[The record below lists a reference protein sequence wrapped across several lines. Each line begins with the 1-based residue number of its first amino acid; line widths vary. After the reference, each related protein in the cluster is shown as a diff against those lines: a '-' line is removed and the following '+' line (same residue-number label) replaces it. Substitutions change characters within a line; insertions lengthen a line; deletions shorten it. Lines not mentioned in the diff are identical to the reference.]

1 MGIRENGMPEIWSHE
16 YWVEKGSVQLYM
28 FRKRLGAPM
37 PGAQPRP
44 VLFLV
49 HGSSFGTQAGFDLSV
64 KGQDYSMMNWFA
76 RVGFDVWGLD
86 HEGYSRSSRTQGK
99 SDIASGVEDLR
110 AGMGVLE
117 RETGLPKCMF
127 YGQSSGAL
135 RAAAFAQACPE
146 RVERVVLDAFVWTGE
161 DAPTLIKR
169 RENLDYFRA
178 HNRRPVDR
186 AFFHS
191 IFNRDKPGLSDPAV
205 PDALAEAELAL
216 GDTVP
221 TGTYLDMCANLP
233 VVDPRKIQ
241 CPVLIVRGEH
251 DGIATEEDLIAFFG
265 LLPHKD
271 KQFVF
276 LPGQAHVGPL
286 GTNRHR
292 FFHVIQAFLTIPPRK
307 DAGDDTRRGH

>member
-1 MGIRENGMPEIWSHE
+1 MAEIWSRE
-16 YWVEKGSVQLYM
+16 YWAEKGRVKLFM
-28 FRKRLGAPM
+28 FRKRLGAPV
-37 PGAQPRP
+37 PGEAPRP

-49 HGSSFGTQAGFDLSV
+49 HGSSFGTQSGFDLSV

-76 RVGFDVWGLD
+76 RLGFDVWGLD
-86 HEGYSRSSRTQGK
+86 HEGYSRSSRTEGN
-99 SDIASGVEDLR
+99 SDIASGVADLR
-110 AGMGVLE
+110 TGMGVVE
-117 RETGLPKCMF
+117 RETGLAAYMF

-146 RVERVVLDAFVWTGE
+146 RVGRVVLDAFVWTGR

-169 RENLDYFRA
+169 RENLEYFRT

-205 PDALAEAELAL
+205 PDTLADSELAF
-216 GDTVP
+216 GDSVP

-233 VVDPRKIQ
+233 VVDPRKIH

-251 DGIATEEDLIAFFG
+251 DGIAAEQDLLDFFA

-271 KQFVF
+271 KQFVL

-286 GTNRHR
+286 GANRHR
-292 FFHVIQAFLTIPPRK
+292 FFHVINAFLTMPPRR
-307 DAGDDTRRGH
+307 DAETGSAGGH

>member
-1 MGIRENGMPEIWSHE
+1 MAEIWSRE
-16 YWVEKGSVQLYM
+16 YWATKGSVKLYM
-28 FRKRLGAPM
+28 FRKRLGPPT
-37 PGAQPRP
+37 PGEAPRP
-44 VLFLV
+44 VFFLV
-49 HGSSFGTQAGFDLSV
+49 HGSSFGTQSGFDLTV

-76 RVGFDVWGLD
+76 RLGFDVWGLD
-86 HEGYSRSSRTQGK
+86 HEGYSRSSRTEGN
-99 SDIASGVEDLR
+99 SDISTGVEDLR
-110 AGMGVLE
+110 AGMTVVE
-117 RETGLPKCMF
+117 RETGLATYMF
-127 YGQSSGAL
+127 YGQSSGAI

-146 RVERVVLDAFVWTGE
+146 RVGRVVLDAFVWTGK

-169 RENLDYFRA
+169 RENLEYFRT
-178 HNRRPVDR
+178 HSRRPVDR

-205 PDALAEAELAL
+205 PDALADSELAF
-216 GDTVP
+216 GDSVP

-233 VVDPRKIQ
+233 VVDPRKIR

-251 DGIATEEDLIAFFG
+251 DGIATEQDLLDFFA

-271 KQFVF
+271 KQFVL

-292 FFHVIQAFLTIPPRK
+292 FFHVIHAFLTMPSRK
-307 DAGDDTRRGH
+307 DAVTEAVGGR

>member
-1 MGIRENGMPEIWSHE
+1 
-16 YWVEKGSVQLYM
+16 M
-28 FRKRLGAPM
+28 FRKRLGPPV
-37 PGAQPRP
+37 PGEQPRP

-49 HGSSFGTQAGFDLSV
+49 HGSSFGTRSGFDLTV
-64 KGQDYSMMNWFA
+64 GGQDYSMMNGFA
-76 RVGFDVWGLD
+76 RLGYDVWGLD
-86 HEGYSRSSRTQGK
+86 HEGYSQSARTESN

-110 AGMGVLE
+110 AGVAVVE
-117 RETGLPKCMF
+117 RETGLKRYMF

-146 RVERVVLDAFVWTGE
+146 RVERVVLDAFVWTGK

-169 RENLDYFRA
+169 REGLEFFRT
-178 HNRRPVDR
+178 HSRRPVDR

-191 IFNRDKPGLSDPAV
+191 IFTRDKPGLSDPAV
-205 PDALAEAELAL
+205 PDALADAELAH
-216 GDTVP
+216 GDSVP

-233 VVDPRKIQ
+233 VVDPRKIA

-251 DGIATEEDLIAFFG
+251 DGIATEADLIEFFT

-292 FFHVIQAFLTIPPRK
+292 FFHVIQAFLSMPPRR
-307 DAGDDTRRGH
+307 DAGAGESGGH

>member
-1 MGIRENGMPEIWSHE
+1 MM
-16 YWVEKGSVQLYM
+16 
-28 FRKRLGAPM
+28 A
-37 PGAQPRP
+37 
-44 VLFLV
+44 
-49 HGSSFGTQAGFDLSV
+49 SSSR
-64 KGQDYSMMNWFA
+64 M
-76 RVGFDVWGLD
+76 
-86 HEGYSRSSRTQGK
+86 RSSLTRRMV
-99 SDIASGVEDLR
+99 AWVLR
-110 AGMGVLE
+110 C
-117 RETGLPKCMF
+117 RSRP
-127 YGQSSGAL
+127 GAL

-146 RVERVVLDAFVWTGE
+146 RVERVVLDAFVWTGK

-169 RENLDYFRA
+169 RENLAYFRT

-205 PDALAEAELAL
+205 PDALADAELAF
-216 GDTVP
+216 GDSVP
-221 TGTYLDMCANLP
+221 TGTYVDMCANLP
-233 VVDPRKIQ
+233 VVVPRKIQ

-251 DGIATEEDLIAFFG
+251 DGIAAEQDLFEFFA

-292 FFHVIQAFLTIPPRK
+292 FFHVIQAFLTMPPREDGEADK
-307 DAGDDTRRGH
+307 RNR

>member
-1 MGIRENGMPEIWSHE
+1 MSEIVSQE
-16 YWVEKGSVQLYM
+16 YWAEKGSVKLYM
-28 FRKRLGAPM
+28 FRKRLRAP
-37 PGAQPRP
+37 AQPERPRP

-64 KGQDYSMMNWFA
+64 QGQDYSMMNWFA
-76 RVGFDVWGLD
+76 RLGYDVWGLD
-86 HEGYSRSSRTQGK
+86 HEGYSRSSRTEGN

-110 AGMGVLE
+110 AGVDVVL
-117 RETGLPKCMF
+117 RETGLSAYMF

-146 RVERVVLDAFVWTGE
+146 RVERVVLDAFVWTGK

-169 RENLDYFRA
+169 RENLDDFRT
-178 HNRRPVDR
+178 HNRRPIDR

-191 IFNRDKPGLSDPAV
+191 IFNRDKSGLSDPAV

-233 VVDPRKIQ
+233 VVDPRRIQ

-251 DGIATEEDLIAFFG
+251 DGIATEADLIAFFA

-292 FFHVIQAFLTIPPRK
+292 FFHVIHAFLSMPPRQ
-307 DAGDDTRRGH
+307 DAEAAPVR

>member
-1 MGIRENGMPEIWSHE
+1 MAEIWSRE
-16 YWVEKGSVQLYM
+16 YWAQKGSVKLYL
-28 FRKRLGAPM
+28 FRKRLGAPA
-37 PGAQPRP
+37 PGEQPRP

-49 HGSSFGTQAGFDLSV
+49 HGSSFGTRSGFDLTV
-64 KGQDYSMMNWFA
+64 QGQDYSMMNWFA
-76 RVGFDVWGLD
+76 RLGFDVWGLD
-86 HEGYSRSSRTQGK
+86 HEGYSRSARTDSN
-99 SDIASGVEDLR
+99 SDIACGVEDLK
-110 AGMGVLE
+110 AGVGVVE
-117 RETGLPKCMF
+117 RESGLTQYMF

-146 RVERVVLDAFVWTGE
+146 RVERVVLDAFVWTGKG
-161 DAPTLIKR
+161 APTLIKR
-169 RENLDYFRA
+169 RENLEYFRT

-216 GDTVP
+216 CDSVP

-241 CPVLIVRGEH
+241 CPVLIIRGEH
-251 DGIATEEDLIAFFG
+251 DGIATEEDLIEFFA

-276 LPGQAHVGPL
+276 LPGQAHIGPV

-292 FFHVIQAFLTIPPRK
+292 FFHVIQAFLTIPPRRDTQTG
-307 DAGDDTRRGH
+307 DAGGH

>member
-1 MGIRENGMPEIWSHE
+1 MPEIWSHE
-16 YWVEKGSVQLYM
+16 YWAEKGSVKLFM
-28 FRKRLGAPM
+28 FRKRLGAPT

-49 HGSSFGTQAGFDLSV
+49 HGSSFGTQAGFDLTV
-64 KGQDYSMMNWFA
+64 QGQDYSMMNWFA

-86 HEGYSRSSRTQGK
+86 HEGYSRSSRTEGK

-110 AGMGVLE
+110 AGMGVVE
-117 RETGLPKCMF
+117 RETGLTRCMF

-146 RVERVVLDAFVWTGE
+146 RVERVVLDAFVWTGK

-169 RENLDYFRA
+169 RENLDYFRT

-251 DGIATEEDLIAFFG
+251 DGIATEEDLIGFFG

-307 DAGDDTRRGH
+307 DAGGDTGRGS

>member
-1 MGIRENGMPEIWSHE
+1 MAEIWSRE
-16 YWVEKGSVQLYM
+16 YWATKGGVKLYM
-28 FRKRLGAPM
+28 FRKRLGAPA
-37 PGAQPRP
+37 PGENPRP
-44 VLFLV
+44 ILFLV
-49 HGSSFGTQAGFDLSV
+49 HGSSFGTQAGFDLTV

-76 RVGFDVWGLD
+76 RLGFDVWGLD
-86 HEGYSRSSRTQGK
+86 HEGYSRSNRTEGN

-110 AGMGVLE
+110 AGTDVVE
-117 RETGLPKCMF
+117 RETGLLKSMF

-146 RVERVVLDAFVWTGE
+146 RVDRVVLDAFVWTGK

-169 RENLDYFRA
+169 RENLAYFRT

-191 IFNRDKPGLSDPAV
+191 IFTRDKPGLSDPAV
-205 PDALAEAELAL
+205 PDALADAELAF

-233 VVDPRKIQ
+233 VVDPRKIR

-251 DGIATEEDLIAFFG
+251 DGIAAEQDLLDFFA

-292 FFHVIQAFLTIPPRK
+292 FFHVIQAFLTMPPRK
-307 DAGDDTRRGH
+307 DAHAEAVGGH

>member
-1 MGIRENGMPEIWSHE
+1 MAEIWSQE
-16 YWVEKGSVQLYM
+16 YWAQKGRVKLYM
-28 FRKRLGAPM
+28 FRKRLGPPAPGKA
-37 PGAQPRP
+37 PYP

-49 HGSSFGTQAGFDLSV
+49 HGSSFGSRAGFDLTV
-64 KGQDYSMMNWFA
+64 GGQDYSMMNWFA
-76 RVGFDVWGLD
+76 RLGFDVWGLD
-86 HEGYSRSSRTQGK
+86 HEGYSRSTRTESN
-99 SDIASGVEDLR
+99 SDIASGVEDLQ
-110 AGMGVLE
+110 AGAAVVE
-117 RETGLPKCMF
+117 RETGLQKYMY

-135 RAAAFAQACPE
+135 RAAAFAEAYPE
-146 RVERVVLDAFVWTGE
+146 LVERVVLDAFVWTGK

-169 RENLDYFRA
+169 RDNLDFFRT

-191 IFNRDKPGLSDPAV
+191 IFNRDRPGLSDPAV

-233 VVDPRKIQ
+233 VVNPRKLH
-241 CPVLIVRGEH
+241 CPVLIIRGEH
-251 DGIATEEDLIAFFG
+251 DGIATEEDLLEFFM

-276 LPGQAHVGPL
+276 LPGQAHIGPL

-292 FFHVIQAFLTIPPRK
+292 FFHVIQAFISMPLRR
-307 DAGDDTRRGH
+307 DAESSGCH

>member
-1 MGIRENGMPEIWSHE
+1 
-16 YWVEKGSVQLYM
+16 VKLFM
-28 FRKRLGAPM
+28 FRKRLGAPVAGE
-37 PGAQPRP
+37 PTRP

-49 HGSSFGTQAGFDLSV
+49 HGSSFGTQAGFDLTV
-64 KGQDYSMMNWFA
+64 QGQDYSMMNWFA
-76 RVGFDVWGLD
+76 RLGFDVWGLD
-86 HEGYSRSSRTQGK
+86 HEGYSRSDRTAGN
-99 SDIASGVEDLR
+99 SDIASGVADLR
-110 AGMGVLE
+110 AGMPIIE
-117 RETGLPKCMF
+117 RETRVARYMF

-135 RAAAFAQACPE
+135 RAAAFAEACPE
-146 RVERVVLDAFVWTGE
+146 RVERVVLDAFVWTGK

-169 RENLDYFRA
+169 RENLQYFRT
-178 HNRRPVDR
+178 HNRRTVDR

-191 IFNRDKPGLSDPAV
+191 IFNRDRAGLSDPAV
-205 PDALAEAELAL
+205 PDALADAELAF

-221 TGTYLDMCANLP
+221 TGTYLDMCARLP
-233 VVDPRKIQ
+233 VVDPAKIR

-251 DGIATEEDLIAFFG
+251 DGIAAEEDLLAFYA

-292 FFHVIQAFLTIPPRK
+292 FFHVIHAFLTMPPRK
-307 DAGDDTRRGH
+307 DAEAELISGH

>member
-1 MGIRENGMPEIWSHE
+1 MTEIWSQE
-16 YWVEKGSVQLYM
+16 YWAQKGPVRLFM
-28 FRKRLGAPM
+28 FRKRLGAPA
-37 PGAQPRP
+37 PGEPPRP

-49 HGSSFGTQAGFDLSV
+49 HGSSFGTQAGFDLAV
-64 KGQDYSMMNWFA
+64 RGQDYSMMNWFA
-76 RVGFDVWGLD
+76 RLGFDVWGLD
-86 HEGYSRSSRTQGK
+86 HEGYSRSDRTAGN

-110 AGMGVLE
+110 AGMPIVE
-117 RETGLPKCMF
+117 HETRLARYMF

-146 RVERVVLDAFVWTGE
+146 RVDRVVLDAFVWTGK

-169 RENLDYFRA
+169 RENLDYFRT

-205 PDALAEAELAL
+205 PDALAEAELAF
-216 GDTVP
+216 GNTVP

-241 CPVLIVRGEH
+241 CPVLLVRGEH
-251 DGIATEEDLIAFFG
+251 DGIASEEDLLAFFA

-286 GTNRHR
+286 GINRHR
-292 FFHVIQAFLTIPPRK
+292 FFHVIQAFLAIPPRR
-307 DAGDDTRRGH
+307 DTGSDP

>member
-1 MGIRENGMPEIWSHE
+1 MAEIVSQE
-16 YWVEKGSVQLYM
+16 YWAEKGSVKLYM
-28 FRKRLGAPM
+28 FRKRLRAPAE
-37 PGAQPRP
+37 PERPRP
-44 VLFLV
+44 VLCLV
-49 HGSSFGTQAGFDLSV
+49 HGSSFGTQAGFDLTV
-64 KGQDYSMMNWFA
+64 QGQDYSMMNWFA
-76 RVGFDVWGLD
+76 RLGYDVWGLD
-86 HEGYSRSSRTQGK
+86 HEGYSRSSRTEGN

-110 AGMGVLE
+110 AGVDVIL
-117 RETGLPKCMF
+117 RETGLGAYMF

-135 RAAAFAQACPE
+135 RAAAFAQACPD
-146 RVERVVLDAFVWTGE
+146 RVERVVLDAFVWTGK

-169 RENLDYFRA
+169 RESLDDFRT
-178 HNRRPVDR
+178 HNRRPIDR

-191 IFNRDKPGLSDPAV
+191 IFNRDKSGLSDPAV

-233 VVDPRKIQ
+233 VVDPRQIR

-251 DGIATEEDLIAFFG
+251 DGIATEADLIAFFA

-292 FFHVIQAFLTIPPRK
+292 FFHVIHAFLSMPPRQ
-307 DAGDDTRRGH
+307 DPEAAPVR